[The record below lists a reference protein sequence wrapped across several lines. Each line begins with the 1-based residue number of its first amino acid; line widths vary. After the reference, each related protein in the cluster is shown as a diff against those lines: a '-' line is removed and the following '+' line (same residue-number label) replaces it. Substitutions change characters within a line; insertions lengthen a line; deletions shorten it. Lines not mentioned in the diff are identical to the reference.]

1 MDIAYRLASE
11 LDRARERAKKSL
23 TMNQILIIIQI
34 IVSVLLI
41 LFILLQQRG
50 TALGSAF
57 GGEGGFYL
65 KRRGIEKKI
74 FWGTVILATLFIVLS
89 LINLLV

>member
-1 MDIAYRLASE
+1 M
-11 LDRARERAKKSL
+11 K
-23 TMNQILIIIQI
+23 QILTIVQI
-34 IVSVLLI
+34 AVSVFLVLL
-41 LFILLQQRG
+41 ILLQQRG

-74 FWGTVILATLFIVLS
+74 FGATVVLATLFIVLS
-89 LINLLV
+89 IINLFL